1 MQKVPNIVR
10 ERLQAAKPVDAH
22 PDADLLTAFAEQ
34 SLPEAERAAVF
45 GHLARCGDCRDVVA
59 LALPATEIVDSVSV
73 PSRAA
78 WFTWPVLR
86 WGAVA
91 AGVVI
96 IASLG
101 ILQHQRRA
109 SMQDMM
115 ASKSE
120 GLPVAA
126 PQVSRL
132 APEPA
137 PAAAPVPKAGLVAST
152 SGFADAVSGARTLDQ
167 SKQIARATPP
177 SAPAPANS
185 FHGNAGYGA
194 GGSLGGPLP
203 HGPAMPSQFLNNN
216 SQQQAVNNSVNIP
229 MANQPTPS
237 ASAAKP
243 ISGDNETA
251 TMEVRGEAPVINTES
266 ASLSANPHDQSAG
279 AQSQYADKVSV
290 SKSKLPV
297 PPASGQIRGYVVDPS
312 GAAVSNAR
320 VTVTPT
326 HAGEPATAVTDSQG
340 QWLIA
345 GLSTG
350 NYKAQ
355 AEAPGFKTNVLDF
368 RYDAS
373 RPSLYSFTLSP
384 GNVSETVEVTA
395 QEVQVQADSASVGGM
410 VANSELKQL
419 PINGRDVG
427 QLVTLSPASAPRWTI
442 SSAGALQRSV
452 DQGKSWQAVDVNA
465 SVASTDSFEM
475 VGASRGKE
483 LAKEKDSDRKKQRA
497 ATPIFR
503 AVTAAGSEVWV
514 GGSASAL
521 YHSVD
526 AGSHWTRVV
535 PSSSGIFLSGDIV
548 RLEFPDPQHGKI
560 TTSTPEVWTTS
571 DAGQTWQKQ

>member
-1 MQKVPNIVR
+1 MQNIPNIVR
-10 ERLQAAKPVDAH
+10 ERLQAAKPADAH
-22 PDADLLTAFAEQ
+22 PDADLLTAFAEK
-34 SLPEAERAAVF
+34 SLPEAERAVVF
-45 GHLARCGDCRDVVA
+45 GHLARCGDCREIVA
-59 LALPATEIVDSVSV
+59 LALPATEIVDSV
-73 PSRAA
+73 PARTRNA

-86 WGAVA
+86 WGVVA

-101 ILQHQRRA
+101 ILQYQRRSSA
-109 SMQDMM
+109 TEIM
-115 ASKSE
+115 AYKSQN
-120 GLPVAA
+120 
-126 PQVSRL
+126 PQV
-132 APEPA
+132 AVPEATRPGP
-137 PAAAPVPKAGLVAST
+137 PAAAPAPKPEQVAT
-152 SGFADAVSGARTLDQ
+152 TPGFADSVSGTRSVDE

-185 FHGNAGYGA
+185 FRGGTRYGAA

-203 HGPAMPSQFLNNN
+203 HGPDMPSQFLNNN
-216 SQQQAVNNSVNIP
+216 SQQQAANNSLNVP
-229 MANQPTPS
+229 TANQPAS
-237 ASAAKP
+237 GASAAKRIP
-243 ISGDNETA
+243 GDNETV
-251 TMEVRGEAPVINTES
+251 TMEVSGEAPVVNTES
-266 ASLSANPHDQSAG
+266 SSLSAKTRDQSAS
-279 AQSQYADKVSV
+279 AQNEFADKIGV

-312 GAAVSNAR
+312 GAAVSNAHI
-320 VTVTPT
+320 TVTPT
-326 HAGEPATAVTDSQG
+326 QTGEPATAVTDSQG

-368 RYDAS
+368 RFDAD

-395 QEVQVQADSASVGGM
+395 QNEQVQADTASIGGV
-410 VANSELKQL
+410 VANSDLNQL
-419 PINGRDVG
+419 PVNGRNVG

-442 SSAGALQRSV
+442 SSGGALQRSV
-452 DQGKSWQAVDVNA
+452 DQGKSWQTVDVNA
-465 SVASTDSFEM
+465 SVASTASFEI
-475 VGASRGKE
+475 VTASRAKE
-483 LAKEKDSDRKKQRA
+483 LSKEKDSSDRKKQQA
-497 ATPIFR
+497 PTPIFR

-514 GGSASAL
+514 GGSAGAL

-526 AGSHWTRVV
+526 AGGHWTRVV
-535 PSSSGIFLSGDIV
+535 PSSAGTLLSGDIV
-548 RLEFPDPQHGKI
+548 SLEFPDPQHGKL